1 MLLSATTQTLELVTS
16 STAPIHYYVE
26 YIDYIPGTSFTPSA
40 VQGTISTATTTTI
53 LTAPA
58 AGTTRK
64 IKALSFRNASTTTS
78 NTIAV
83 QKDISAVDYELSPD
97 ITLQPDE
104 CLYMDANDTWQVLDG
119 NGRIKAVTQDQDPI
133 GGVSQCFRKVG
144 TAPEAAGVAYFYGK
158 DAGFPG
164 AWSPGT
170 PGLNGRVTDGT
181 TAADAGC
188 MPMPSAG
195 AGSNWLTQVQGS
207 STVANDLSWVD
218 IVWVNSGIVV
228 TTTTAQAI
236 VSPAFPSRDI
246 NGSSNGVGYCIALYV
261 AVATTNAAAIT
272 NMTVS
277 YTNSAGTAGR
287 TATVNATSP
296 FPATAVAGT
305 WVPFQLA
312 AGDTGVLSIQNITLG
327 TSLVAGTVH
336 LVVYKQYPGI
346 DCAVANLTYTNTLPD
361 PGARLYTGVCLLP
374 LNRAA
379 TATTATTTQGNILIT
394 TRA

>member
-1 MLLSATTQTLELVTS
+1 
-16 STAPIHYYVE
+16 
-26 YIDYIPGTSFTPSA
+26 
-40 VQGTISTATTTTI
+40 
-53 LTAPA
+53 
-58 AGTTRK
+58 
-64 IKALSFRNASTTTS
+64 
-78 NTIAV
+78 
-83 QKDISAVDYELSPD
+83 
-97 ITLQPDE
+97 
-104 CLYMDANDTWQVLDG
+104 MDANDTWQVLDG
-119 NGRIKAVTQDQDPI
+119 NGRIKSVTLDQDPI

-164 AWSPGT
+164 AWSPGA

-181 TAADAGC
+181 TAADAGS
-188 MPMPSAG
+188 MPIPTTT
-195 AGSNWLTQVQGS
+195 GSNWLTQVQGS

-236 VSPAFPSRDI
+236 TSPAFPSRDL
-246 NGSSNGVGYCIALYV
+246 NGSSNGVGFCVALYV
-261 AVATTNAAAIT
+261 AVATTNAAVNTA
-272 NMTVS
+272 MTVS
-277 YTNSAGTAGR
+277 YTNELGVAGR
-287 TATVNATSP
+287 TATVNAVSP

-312 AGDTGVLSIQNITLG
+312 AGDKGVRSIQNITLG
-327 TSLVAGTVH
+327 VSLGAGTVH

-346 DCAVANLTYTNTLPD
+346 DCAVANLTNTNTIPD
-361 PGARLYTGVCLLP
+361 PGARLYTGVTLLP